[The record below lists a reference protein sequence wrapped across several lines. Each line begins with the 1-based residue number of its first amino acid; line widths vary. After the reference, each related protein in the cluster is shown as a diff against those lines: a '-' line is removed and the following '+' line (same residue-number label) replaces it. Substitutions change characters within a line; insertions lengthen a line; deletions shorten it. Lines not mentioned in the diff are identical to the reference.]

1 MKNLTNCLMPWNT
14 VCAGSLTPFMT
25 RSSKHKLRPSAFVF
39 FTSPFSIHIFAA
51 ETERQEANNN
61 VLCMAQRIVFCW
73 LNIKRQERFFECTL
87 LKFPRFDI
95 RKWPNPRPE
104 SADVHI
110 TLCFLRA
117 RCENMHV
124 HTRSFGISAVA
135 ADSSMLECW
144 GINHSDTQGIERGWR
159 AERAKITRRSKKQ
172 TCSLTSL
179 GLLWVRDVCAP
190 SSDGENMSTEPKNR
204 TQLCALGQTDD
215 FVKWGLRTSI

>member
-1 MKNLTNCLMPWNT
+1 MPWNT

-51 ETERQEANNN
+51 ERQEANNN

-73 LNIKRQERFFECTL
+73 LNIKRQERFFWVHSAQIPSVWYSQMD
-87 LKFPRFDI
+87 K
-95 RKWPNPRPE
+95 PE
-104 SADVHI
+104 TRERADVHI